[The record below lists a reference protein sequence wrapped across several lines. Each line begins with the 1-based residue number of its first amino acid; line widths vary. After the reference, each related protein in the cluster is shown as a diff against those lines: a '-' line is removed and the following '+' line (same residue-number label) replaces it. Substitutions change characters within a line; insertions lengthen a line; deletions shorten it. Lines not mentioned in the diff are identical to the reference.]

1 MGVAYSGSEA
11 GKSADAVRGTRSQAN
26 VSSPRLPPCRQTS
39 EQDQPDPGVHSAR
52 TVPLVRLEAE
62 LESGTRAASGQ
73 AVGVT
78 SNGLAP
84 ERAAV
89 DALVVVHG
97 GVGGPNEQILARGK
111 AEGVDRKAVWQH
123 VELKRRR
130 AQGMRYEG
138 HVQRRSEPMT
148 ADFCRSRWLRVT
160 GAPLP
165 CANCCRRPTTAS
177 AASSEMA
184 VTGGLISLSSLLRS
198 SVFCEDAPPE
208 HTLPLPAPQLAKG
221 TSLSGAQHS
230 SAKDPQTWLP
240 LAVSHEGC
248 AATSERVEEPPALPT
263 DMTTRDV
270 P

>member
-1 MGVAYSGSEA
+1 M
-11 GKSADAVRGTRSQAN
+11 RGTRSQAN

-184 VTGGLISLSSLLRS
+184 VTGGLISLSSPQAKCLLRGCS
-198 SVFCEDAPPE
+198 SRAHPSAPSPSAGQRYVSFRRTAFLGQGSPDLAASRRLARGLCRYLRAGRRASRAADRHDDEGRAVTE
-208 HTLPLPAPQLAKG
+208 HG
-221 TSLSGAQHS
+221 
-230 SAKDPQTWLP
+230 
-240 LAVSHEGC
+240 
-248 AATSERVEEPPALPT
+248 
-263 DMTTRDV
+263 
-270 P
+270 